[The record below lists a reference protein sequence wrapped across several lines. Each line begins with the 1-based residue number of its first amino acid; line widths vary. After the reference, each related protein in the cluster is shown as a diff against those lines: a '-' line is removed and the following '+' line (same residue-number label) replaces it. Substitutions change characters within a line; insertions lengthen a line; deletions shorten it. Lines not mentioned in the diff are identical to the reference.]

1 MRPISQNI
9 RFFIF
14 YSQIIILFLILM
26 MSGCTHFKP
35 GNEPNSS
42 TQNELKQSFFSNGNL
57 EYEAEF
63 VNGKLD
69 GVSKVWLEDGTL
81 YSVSQYS
88 NDQPHGA
95 WKKFHPNGKLLFAVN
110 YKYEEKHGTEKWYYE
125 NGQVKS
131 EQEFE
136 YGNAKS
142 GIIRWNFDGTL
153 LY

>member
-1 MRPISQNI
+1 M
-9 RFFIF
+9 
-14 YSQIIILFLILM
+14 FLILIIG
-26 MSGCTHFKP
+26 GCTHFKP
-35 GNEPNSS
+35 ENKPNVALQKTVERSY
-42 TQNELKQSFFSNGNL
+42 FSNGNL
-57 EYEAEF
+57 EYEVEF

-69 GVSKVWLEDGTL
+69 GISKVWAEDGTL

-88 NDQPHGA
+88 NDQPNGK
-95 WKKFHPNGKLLFAVN
+95 WKKFHPNGNLMFEVN
-110 YKYEEKHGTEKWYYE
+110 YEYGQKHGTEKWYYE

-136 YGNAKS
+136 YGNANS

>member
-1 MRPISQNI
+1 MRPASQNFPYI
-9 RFFIF
+9 FF
-14 YSQIIILFLILM
+14 YSQNLILFLILI

-35 GNEPNSS
+35 GNEPNPSIQKEVERS
-42 TQNELKQSFFSNGNL
+42 YFSNGNL

-69 GVSKVWLEDGTL
+69 GTSKVWLEDGTQ

-110 YKYEEKHGTEKWYYE
+110 YEYGEKHGTEKWYYE

-142 GIIRWNFDGTL
+142 GVIRWNFDGTL

>member
-1 MRPISQNI
+1 MRPASQNNQ
-9 RFFIF
+9 FIF
-14 YSQIIILFLILM
+14 LYSQIVILFLILIIG
-26 MSGCTHFKP
+26 GCTHFKS
-35 GNEPNSS
+35 GNKLNFS
-42 TQNELKQSFFSNGNL
+42 TQKKVERSYFSNGNL

-69 GVSKVWLEDGTL
+69 GISKVWLEDGTL
-81 YSVSQYS
+81 FSVSQYS
-88 NDQPHGA
+88 NDHPHGN
-95 WKKFHPNGKLLFAVN
+95 WKKFHPNGKLMFELN
-110 YKYEEKHGTEKWYYE
+110 YEYGIKHGTEKWYYE
-125 NGQVKS
+125 NGNIKS

>member
-1 MRPISQNI
+1 MRPASQNNQYI
-9 RFFIF
+9 FF
-14 YSQIIILFLILM
+14 YSQNLILFLILI

-35 GNEPNSS
+35 GNEPNPSIRKEVERS
-42 TQNELKQSFFSNGNL
+42 YFSNGNL

-110 YKYEEKHGTEKWYYE
+110 YEYGEKHGTEKWYYE

>member
-1 MRPISQNI
+1 METYYIWLHQIWLFITKIFYQNKMRPTSQNI

-69 GVSKVWLEDGTL
+69 GTSKVWLEDGIL
-81 YSVSQYS
+81 YSIAKYS
-88 NDQPHGA
+88 NNHPHGI
-95 WKKFHPNGKLLFAVN
+95 WKIPPSRIPPIADLLLSNGILKSRITPLLKGRLTV
-110 YKYEEKHGTEKWYYE
+110 
-125 NGQVKS
+125 
-131 EQEFE
+131 
-136 YGNAKS
+136 
-142 GIIRWNFDGTL
+142 
-153 LY
+153 

>member
-1 MRPISQNI
+1 MRPASQNI

-35 GNEPNSS
+35 GNEPNPSIQKEVERS
-42 TQNELKQSFFSNGNL
+42 YFSNGNL

-110 YKYEEKHGTEKWYYE
+110 YEYEEKHGTEKWYYE

-131 EQEFE
+131 EQEFD

>member
-1 MRPISQNI
+1 MG
-9 RFFIF
+9 
-14 YSQIIILFLILM
+14 
-26 MSGCTHFKP
+26 GCTHFKP
-35 GNEPNSS
+35 ENDPNPSI
-42 TQNELKQSFFSNGNL
+42 QKEVKQSVFSNGNL

-69 GVSKVWLEDGTL
+69 GTSKVWLEDETL

-95 WKKFHPNGKLLFAVN
+95 WKIFHPNGKLMFVVN
-110 YKYEEKHGTEKWYYE
+110 YEYGEKHGTEKWYYE

>member
-1 MRPISQNI
+1 MRPTSQNI

-26 MSGCTHFKP
+26 MSGCTHFKS
-35 GNEPNSS
+35 GNEPNLS
-42 TQNELKQSFFSNGNL
+42 TQKKVERSYFSNGNL

-69 GVSKVWLEDGTL
+69 GTSKVWLEKGTL

-88 NDQPHGA
+88 NDQPHGI
-95 WKKFHPNGKLLFAVN
+95 WKKFHPNGKLMFAVN
-110 YKYEEKHGTEKWYYE
+110 YEYGQKHGHEKWYYE
-125 NGQVKS
+125 NGNIKS
-131 EQEFE
+131 EQEFD

-142 GIIRWNFDGTL
+142 VIIRWNFDGTL

>member
-1 MRPISQNI
+1 MRPASQNNQ
-9 RFFIF
+9 FIF
-14 YSQIIILFLILM
+14 SYSQNLILFLILIIG
-26 MSGCTHFKP
+26 GCTHFKP
-35 GNEPNSS
+35 VNDPNLS
-42 TQNELKQSFFSNGNL
+42 TQRKMEQFYFSNGNL

-69 GVSKVWLEDGTL
+69 GTSKVWLEDGTL
-81 YSVSQYS
+81 FSVSQYS

-95 WKKFHPNGKLLFAVN
+95 WKRFHPNGKLMFAVN
-110 YKYEEKHGTEKWYYE
+110 YEYGQKHGVEKWYYE

-131 EQEFE
+131 EQEFD
-136 YGNAKS
+136 YGNAHS

>member
-1 MRPISQNI
+1 MRPASQNNQ
-9 RFFIF
+9 FIVF
-14 YSQIIILFLILM
+14 YSQNLILFLILI
-26 MSGCTHFKP
+26 MSGCTHFNP
-35 GNEPNSS
+35 GNEPNPSIQKEVERS
-42 TQNELKQSFFSNGNL
+42 YFSNGNL

-69 GVSKVWLEDGTL
+69 GTGKVWLEDGTL
-81 YSVSQYS
+81 FSVSQYS
-88 NDQPHGA
+88 NDHPHGN
-95 WKKFHPNGKLLFAVN
+95 WKKFHPNGKLMFAVN
-110 YKYEEKHGTEKWYYE
+110 YEYGEKHGTEKWYYE

>member
-1 MRPISQNI
+1 MRPVSQNI

-26 MSGCTHFKP
+26 MSGCTHFKSV
-35 GNEPNSS
+35 NEPNPSI
-42 TQNELKQSFFSNGNL
+42 QKEVEQSFFSNGNL

-69 GVSKVWLEDGTL
+69 GKSQVWLEDGTL
-81 YSVSQYS
+81 YSISKYS
-88 NDQPHGA
+88 NNQPHGI
-95 WKKFHPNGKLLFAVN
+95 WKKFHPNGKLMFAVN
-110 YKYEEKHGTEKWYYE
+110 FEYGQKHGHEKWYYE

-142 GIIRWNFDGTL
+142 VIIRWNFDGTL

>member
-1 MRPISQNI
+1 MRPTSQNNQI
-9 RFFIF
+9 FFL
-14 YSQIIILFLILM
+14 YSQNLILFLIIIIG
-26 MSGCTHFKP
+26 GCTHFKP
-35 GNEPNSS
+35 ENNPNSS
-42 TQNELKQSFFSNGNL
+42 TQKKVERSYFSNGNL

-69 GVSKVWLEDGTL
+69 GTSKVWLEDGTL

-88 NDQPHGA
+88 NDQPHGT
-95 WKKFHPNGKLLFAVN
+95 WKKFHPNGKLMFELN
-110 YKYEEKHGTEKWYYE
+110 YEYGQKHGHEKWYYE
-125 NGQVKS
+125 NGNIKS

>member
-1 MRPISQNI
+1 MRPASQNNQ
-9 RFFIF
+9 FIFF
-14 YSQIIILFLILM
+14 YSQNLILFLIIIG
-26 MSGCTHFKP
+26 GCTHFKP
-35 GNEPNSS
+35 ANEPNPS
-42 TQNELKQSFFSNGNL
+42 TQKKVERSYFSNGNL

-69 GVSKVWLEDGTL
+69 GTSKVWLEDGTL
-81 YSVSQYS
+81 FSVSQYS
-88 NDQPHGA
+88 NDHPHGN
-95 WKKFHPNGKLLFAVN
+95 WKKFHPNGKLMFAVN
-110 YKYEEKHGTEKWYYE
+110 YEYGQKHGVEKWYYE